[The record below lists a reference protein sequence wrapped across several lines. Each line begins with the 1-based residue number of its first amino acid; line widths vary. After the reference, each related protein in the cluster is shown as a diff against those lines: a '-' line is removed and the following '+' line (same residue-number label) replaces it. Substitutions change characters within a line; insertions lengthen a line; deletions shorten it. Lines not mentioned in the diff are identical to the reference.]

1 MSLGG
6 ESPEVPP
13 RPSRVVS
20 IGEFVP
26 GEASTTTPKPG
37 PETSEW
43 LITVI
48 GIVAGVVLIICG
60 HEEIGGAI
68 LATVIPGYALSR
80 GRAKGR

>member
-20 IGEFVP
+20 VGEFVP

-37 PETSEW
+37 SETTEFR
-43 LITVI
+43 LTLA
-48 GIVAGVVLIICG
+48 GIAAGVILILAG
-60 HEEIGGAI
+60 HEQIGGTI